1 MKKTLIAIALLSCSL
16 AYATQR
22 EHNCEPKSP
31 PTKSEP
37 PAVSK
42 PEPRGQQSRSDTVD
56 RPCDRA
62 VQLRPLWCKLN

>member
-1 MKKTLIAIALLSCSL
+1 MKKTLIAIALLSCGL

-22 EHNCEPKSP
+22 EHNCEPR
-31 PTKSEP
+31 TKPEP

-62 VQLRPLWCKLN
+62 EQLRPLYCRVLK